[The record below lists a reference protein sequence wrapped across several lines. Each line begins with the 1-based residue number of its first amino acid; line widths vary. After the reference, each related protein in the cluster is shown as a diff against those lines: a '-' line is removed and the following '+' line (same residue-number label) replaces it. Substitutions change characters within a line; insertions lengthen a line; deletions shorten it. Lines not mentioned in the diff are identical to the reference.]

1 MSRLR
6 DRRESPAPDRG
17 RRVERVRDDVVA
29 SGSAYGGII
38 ARLAPHDDP
47 ADIVARLVEEHGSL
61 DSIDPVRFACAVKRA
76 AEGTRSTAACDDAQ
90 TGA

>member
-6 DRRESPAPDRG
+6 DRGKSPAPDRG
-17 RRVERVRDDVVA
+17 RGVERVRDDVVA
-29 SGSAYGGII
+29 SGSAYAAII

-61 DSIDPVRFACAVKRA
+61 DRIDPVRFACAVKRA
-76 AEGTRSTAACDDAQ
+76 AEGTGSTAACDDAQ
-90 TGA
+90 AGA